1 MNQMTRRI
9 FAMAGFALLLATSAS
24 FAQQPPQTVRIR
36 GQIEKVEGDVLDI
49 KTRKGDMVKVKLVD
63 PARVMAFVKASLA
76 DITVGKFIG
85 VTAMPQADGSQKAI
99 GVHIF
104 LDAQKGV
111 VPDRHSPWDLQPGS
125 TMTNAIVETTVAGVD
140 GQNILVK
147 YKDGEKKV
155 VVPPNT
161 TIVAYAPGD
170 KNELKPGAQIIIFG
184 ATKQADGSLT
194 TPTVSVGRDGVV
206 PPM

>member
-1 MNQMTRRI
+1 MKQMTRRV
-9 FAMAGFALLLATSAS
+9 FGVAGFALLLATSAS
-24 FAQQPPQTVRIR
+24 FAQQPPTVRIR

-49 KTRKGDMVKVKLVD
+49 KTRNGEMVKVKLVE
-63 PARVMAFVKASLA
+63 PVRVLAFVKASLA
-76 DITVGKFIG
+76 DIQVGKFIG
-85 VTAMPQADGSQKAI
+85 VTAMPQADGSQKAVAI
-99 GVHIF
+99 HIF

-111 VPDRHSPWDLQPGS
+111 VADRHITWDLQPGS
-125 TMTNAIVETTVAGVD
+125 TMTNAIVDTTVAGVD
-140 GQNILVK
+140 GQVIMVK

-155 VVPPNT
+155 IVPPNA

-170 KNELKPGAQIIIFG
+170 KSELKPGAQIIIFG

-194 TPTVSVGRDGVV
+194 TSAISVGRGGVT